1 MTFSAGSKRKSVS
14 ISPSNAQTPL
24 VTEARFTMLL
34 TAALIATVVRVFFYL
49 SGSHEGT
56 YLRQAIADVG
66 VTVIVLEVC
75 IVMVRFFT
83 TFDIMARLKKY
94 LSRSYEVFAFTGIGL
109 LITYTLTN
117 APMAPIVT
125 YILSKAP
132 KSWGLGSSY
141 AAYAD
146 NQALTYMANRPFE
159 PLPIIV
165 EYVSL
170 YVLHN
175 KIVSENQ
182 ALSIMCTLIIAV
194 IVAISDV
201 TRVNKNESKSPPG
214 TQSPSLT
221 QQL

>member
-1 MTFSAGSKRKSVS
+1 MTFSAGSKRK
-14 ISPSNAQTPL
+14 NDW
-24 VTEARFTMLL
+24 VTKAGFTMLF

-49 SGSHEGT
+49 SGRHEGA

-66 VTVIVLEVC
+66 VTVIILEVC

-83 TFDIMARLKKY
+83 TFDIMVRLKKY
-94 LSRSYEVFAFTGIGL
+94 IPRNYEVFAFTAIGL

-117 APMAPIVT
+117 APMEPIAT
-125 YILSKAP
+125 YILSKLP
-132 KSWGLGSSY
+132 KSWGLGNSY
-141 AAYAD
+141 ATYAD
-146 NQALTYMANRPFE
+146 NDALMYMANRPFE
-159 PLPIIV
+159 PIPIIV

-170 YVLHN
+170 YVLHH
-175 KIVSENQ
+175 KIVSEHQ
-182 ALSIMCTLIIAV
+182 ALSVMCTLIIAV

-201 TRVNKNESKSPPG
+201 TRLNKNESKYPPE

>member
-1 MTFSAGSKRKSVS
+1 MTLSAGR
-14 ISPSNAQTPL
+14 NAKTP
-24 VTEARFTMLL
+24 VITEAKFTMLL
-34 TAALIATVVRVFFYL
+34 TAALVATVARVFFYL

-83 TFDIMARLKKY
+83 TFDMMTRLKKY
-94 LSRSYEVFAFTGIGL
+94 LPRNNRVLYHEVFAFTAIGL
-109 LITYTLTN
+109 LITYILTN
-117 APMAPIVT
+117 APMGSIIT
-125 YILSKAP
+125 YILTKLP
-132 KSWGLGSSY
+132 KDWGLGSSY
-141 AAYAD
+141 AYYAD
-146 NQALTYMANRPFE
+146 NEALVYMANRPFE

-170 YVLHN
+170 YVLHH
-175 KIVSENQ
+175 KILSENQ

-201 TRVNKNESKSPPG
+201 TRVNKNESKYPPG

-221 QQL
+221 QQLL

>member
-1 MTFSAGSKRKSVS
+1 MSNGTTTIS
-14 ISPSNAQTPL
+14 ISPSKAKTP
-24 VTEARFTMLL
+24 VITEAKFTMLL
-34 TAALIATVVRVFFYL
+34 TAALVATVVRVFFYL
-49 SGSHEGT
+49 SGRHEGS

-83 TFDIMARLKKY
+83 TFDMMARLKKY
-94 LSRSYEVFAFTGIGL
+94 LPRNYEVFAFTAIGL
-109 LITYTLTN
+109 LITYILTN
-117 APMAPIVT
+117 APMNSIVT
-125 YILSKAP
+125 YILTKLP
-132 KSWGLGSSY
+132 KDWGLGSSY
-141 AAYAD
+141 AYYAD
-146 NQALTYMANRPFE
+146 NEALVYMANRPFE

-170 YVLHN
+170 YVLHH
-175 KIVSENQ
+175 KILSENQ

-201 TRVNKNESKSPPG
+201 TRVNKNESKYPPG